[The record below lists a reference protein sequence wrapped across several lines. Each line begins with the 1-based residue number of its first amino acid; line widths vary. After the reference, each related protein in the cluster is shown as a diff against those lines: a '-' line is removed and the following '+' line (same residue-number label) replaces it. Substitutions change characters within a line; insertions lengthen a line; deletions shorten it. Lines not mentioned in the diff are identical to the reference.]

1 MKSGNKKKGRKKSS
15 LSCGMVDVGPDCIM
29 VTTFEAD
36 SSNDVVTQVMPTKL
50 LEEGTD
56 RFKDRA
62 KRRLSLPI
70 SGFVSRKSS
79 LTCDDKSEAK
89 KEQGHRRGS
98 ELDDEDSWS
107 SYTDW
112 DETDCDDGTSP
123 RDKHGQVTNSIG
135 DFSDFCVRNIGQ
147 AVAGRHEIEYAEQE
161 MQGILS
167 LRERAKQDAPLKG
180 ARIIGCTHI
189 NAQTAVMIETLVA
202 LGAKVRWSACNIFST
217 QNEVAAALAEK
228 GIPIYAWRGQS
239 EEDFWWCIDKC
250 LSSDDSFQ
258 PNLVL
263 DDGGDAT
270 HVLVKKFPAVAKQL
284 RGIVEDSLTGVH
296 RLYQMVKSSAGLHAP
311 AINIHD
317 AVTRTMINNYYCQ
330 KESVVDTLKRV
341 TDSILAG
348 KHVLVCGYGEVG
360 KGCCNAL
367 RALGCVVYVTEIDPL
382 CAIQACMDGYR
393 VVRVKDVVERIDIF
407 VTATGNKKIITRCH
421 MDKMKNGAVLCN
433 MGHSNTEIDV
443 QSLKTHDL
451 TWEKVRSNV
460 DHIIWPDQ
468 KKRIVLIAEGRL
480 ASLSCTSIPSMV
492 VSVNSTTQVLALVEL
507 YTAPKGRYKNEVYL
521 LPKKMDEY
529 VSSLHLAPFEAKLT
543 ELTDEQAKF
552 MGLSKTGPFKPQF
565 YRY

>member
-1 MKSGNKKKGRKKSS
+1 LCSIIG
-15 LSCGMVDVGPDCIM
+15 D
-29 VTTFEAD
+29 
-36 SSNDVVTQVMPTKL
+36 
-50 LEEGTD
+50 
-56 RFKDRA
+56 
-62 KRRLSLPI
+62 LSL
-70 SGFVSRKSS
+70 GQ
-79 LTCDDKSEAK
+79 AK
-89 KEQGHRRGS
+89 
-98 ELDDEDSWS
+98 
-107 SYTDW
+107 
-112 DETDCDDGTSP
+112 
-123 RDKHGQVTNSIG
+123 NSTG
-135 DFSDFCVRNIGQ
+135 VFADFCVRNVGQ

-161 MQGILS
+161 MPGILS
-167 LRERAKQDAPLKG
+167 LRDRAKQDAPLKG
-180 ARIIGCTHI
+180 ARIVGCTHI
-189 NAQTAVMIETLVA
+189 NAQTAVMIETLVE

-228 GIPIYAWRGQS
+228 SIPVYAWRGQT

-250 LSSDDSFQ
+250 LSGDDSWQ

-270 HVLVKKFPAVAKQL
+270 HVLVKKFPAVCKQL
-284 RGIVEDSLTGVH
+284 RGFVEDSITGVH
-296 RLYQMVKSSAGLHAP
+296 RLYQMVKSSAGLYAP

-330 KESVVDTLKRV
+330 KESIVDTLKRV

-348 KHVLVCGYGEVG
+348 KHILVCGYGEVG

-367 RALGCVVYVTEIDPL
+367 KALGCVVYVTEIDPL
-382 CAIQACMDGYR
+382 CAIQACMDGIR
-393 VVRVKDVVERIDIF
+393 VVRVKDVVERIDVF
-407 VTATGNKKIITRCH
+407 VTATGNKKIIQRCH

-451 TWEKVRSNV
+451 TWEKVKSNV
-460 DHIIWPDQ
+460 DHIIWPD
-468 KKRIVLIAEGRL
+468 KKRIVLVAEGRL

-529 VSSLHLAPFEAKLT
+529 VASLHLGPFEAKLT
-543 ELTDEQAKF
+543 ELTDEQSKF